1 MGGHHSDTS
10 LAKLITMKK
19 NKEKTNQKTT
29 ALNGMMTFGKLENGL
44 NALDFACF
52 EAVEMEGFSANCR
65 VQVMRDGNVYI
76 TERAKRVRNTPIFRE
91 DNSSLTLGHDG
102 RYYFVFSLPVER
114 VEELPDRLVH
124 QALAIAQKVES
135 VTLGGKEDKQ

>member
-1 MGGHHSDTS
+1 MVD
-10 LAKLITMKK
+10 
-19 NKEKTNQKTT
+19 
-29 ALNGMMTFGKLENGL
+29 GMMAFGKLENGL
-44 NALDFACF
+44 RILDFECC
-52 EAVEMEGFSANCR
+52 EDVVMKPFSGTFK
-65 VQVMRDGNVYI
+65 VQSMRDGNIYL
-76 TERAKRVRNTPIFRE
+76 TEQPRRPRNKALFRE

-102 RYYFVFSLPVER
+102 RYYFVFSLPAEQ